1 MLLQAEREAVVAYGK
16 KLIESGLVKAT
27 GGNLSLVN
35 EEKTLMAI
43 SPTGVAYETM
53 QPEDVVVVDLSGQ
66 RVEGKL
72 KPSSEI
78 AFHLG
83 LVNLRADIRAV
94 VHTHSPQAT
103 AMACLGWTLPAVH
116 YLIGFAGK
124 QVPVAP
130 YATYGTQALS
140 DNICKTI
147 GEDNAVL
154 MANHG
159 MVAVGS
165 TLEKAYTTAEMVE
178 YVAQIFLQTRAVG
191 NPIIL
196 RDEQMDAVL
205 EKFETYGK
213 QDEE

>member
-35 EEKTLMAI
+35 EEKTLLAI

-53 QPEDVVVVDLSGQ
+53 QPEDVVVVDLSGKW
-66 RVEGKL
+66 VEGRL

-83 LVNLRADIRAV
+83 LVNLRPDIRAV

-103 AMACLGWTLPAVH
+103 AMACLGWVLPAVH

-147 GEDNAVL
+147 GEGNAVL

-159 MVAVGS
+159 MVAVGT

-191 NPIIL
+191 NPVIL